1 MESQADPSGPSA
13 IPSEVSFKNLPAAQE
28 QDYLCDLD
36 MSCDFMSEWQIQQAR
51 EQPVAVIG
59 VKDVQL
65 SAPVGADAW
74 GWNWVIA
81 ECPIQP
87 ILVSVSVALRRN
99 FKTASEDDDITE
111 DTIHYGRLR
120 SAIIETVQRYNTE
133 IKPDNATGLSLMNIM
148 THLIGTLSVRDHLT
162 VGQKITWSSFQVMLP
177 KSSLR
182 GAGASLTMQ
191 TIYRKTSLKDQE
203 AGPPDS
209 IGITGRSITLR
220 IHDLKVPTLIG
231 MLEKERIRKQNVIAN
246 VEMDRWLCNGD
257 FHWDMEQIIVKAMEE
272 SSFQTLEALAEHIG
286 KLLTRYVLIPNIIG
300 IVGAAGSG
308 AANKWDSFSD
318 DYKKVPWKETNVA
331 DFCSI
336 VKIKLEKPGIY
347 MDTTPGVEMAMDIR
361 PQPNS
366 PYFYLWEDYK
376 RLKTPERSYNGTLK
390 DWITKN
396 YPEEPLAYLQR
407 KLGEAFKTE
416 LVKSKMITDEVNS
429 QPSSSDSEA
438 S

>member
-1 MESQADPSGPSA
+1 MESQADPGDPPT
-13 IPSEVSFKNLPAAQE
+13 IPSE
-28 QDYLCDLD
+28 DYPSHLD

-74 GWNWVIA
+74 GWNRVMA

-87 ILVSVSVALRRN
+87 ILVSVSVSLRRN

-120 SAIIETVQRYNTE
+120 SAIIETVQRYNTD
-133 IKPDNATGLSLMNIM
+133 IKPGNAMGLSLMNIIS
-148 THLIGTLSVRDHLT
+148 HLIGTLSVRDHLT
-162 VGQKITWSSFQVMLP
+162 VGKIITWSSFKVMLP

-191 TIYRKTSLKDQE
+191 TIYRETSLKDQE

-209 IGITGRSITLR
+209 IGVMGRSITLR
-220 IHDLKVPTLIG
+220 IHDLIVPTLIG

-246 VEMDRWLCNGD
+246 VEMDRWLWNRD

-286 KLLTRYVLIPNIIG
+286 KLLTRYVLIPNII
-300 IVGAAGSG
+300 AKGSTASSK

-318 DYKKVPWKETNVA
+318 DYKKVPWEETDVA
-331 DFCSI
+331 NYCPI

-366 PYFYLWEDYK
+366 PYFYLWEGYK
-376 RLKTPERSYNGTLK
+376 KLKTPERSYNGTLK
-390 DWITKN
+390 DWIAEN
-396 YPEEPLAYLQR
+396 YPEDRMVYLQR
-407 KLGEAFKTE
+407 KLEAFKTE
-416 LVKSKMITDEVNS
+416 LAKSKKIIDQS
-429 QPSSSDSEA
+429 KSRPSSSDSKA